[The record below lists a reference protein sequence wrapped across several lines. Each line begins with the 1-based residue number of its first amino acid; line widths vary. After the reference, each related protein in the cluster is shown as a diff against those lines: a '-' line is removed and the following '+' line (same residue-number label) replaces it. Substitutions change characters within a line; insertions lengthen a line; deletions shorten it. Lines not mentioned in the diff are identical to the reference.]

1 MTEPVQA
8 ESSFQIPTIVDVYE
22 ARRRIAPYLRPTPL
36 YRHPALCELL
46 GTDVWVKHE
55 NHQPIGVFKIRGG
68 INLVALM
75 TDEERR
81 AGVVTAS
88 TGNHGQS
95 VALSG
100 QLFGVHAVIV
110 VPEGAN
116 PLKVRAMERL
126 GAEVLARGR
135 DFDAAREFAECL
147 AVERGCR
154 YVHVANEPPVIAG
167 VATETLEVFEELPD
181 VDVILGPVGGG
192 SGMAGACV
200 VAKALSPRTRVVAVQ
215 AEAAPAAC
223 RSWQARRLLEDRMET
238 AAEGVATRVGFEL
251 TQRILWDGL
260 TDFLLVTED
269 EIRHATA
276 TMIEATRTLVEPAGA
291 LALAGA
297 LRMRDRLAGRKV
309 VLRCTG
315 GNISPAQL
323 REVLQ
328 G

>member
-1 MTEPVQA
+1 MSDLASMKSPLQV
-8 ESSFQIPTIVDVYE
+8 PTIGDVYQ
-22 ARRRIAPYLRPTPL
+22 ARLRIAPYLRPTPL

-55 NHQPIGVFKIRGG
+55 NFQPIGVFKIRGG
-68 INLVALM
+68 INLMSLM
-75 TDEERR
+75 TDDERR

-95 VALSG
+95 VARSG
-100 QLFGVHAVIV
+100 QLFGVRTTIV

-126 GAEVLARGR
+126 GAQVIAHGP
-135 DFDAAREFAECL
+135 DFDTARVFAEKL
-147 AVERGCR
+147 AAEHGYR

-181 VDVILGPVGGG
+181 VDVIFGPVGGG
-192 SGMAGACV
+192 SGMAGVCV
-200 VAKALSPRTRVVAVQ
+200 VARALSPRTEVIAVQ
-215 AEAAPAAC
+215 AEAAPAAY
-223 RSWQARRLLEDRMET
+223 RSWKARKLLEDRMET

-260 TDFLLVTED
+260 TDFILVTEE
-269 EIRHATA
+269 EIRRATA

-297 LRMRDRLAGRKV
+297 LRMRERLAGRKV

-315 GNISPAQL
+315 GNISRAQL
-323 REVLQ
+323 RDVLA
-328 G
+328 

>member
-1 MTEPVQA
+1 MTQTDQPTGSLQV
-8 ESSFQIPTIVDVYE
+8 PTIGDVYE
-22 ARRRIAPYLRPTPL
+22 ARRRIAAYLRPTPL

-55 NHQPIGVFKIRGG
+55 NFQPIGVFKIRGA
-68 INLVALM
+68 INLVSLM
-75 TDEERR
+75 SDEERR

-95 VALSG
+95 VARAS
-100 QLFGVHAVIV
+100 QLFGMRATIAV
-110 VPEGAN
+110 PAGAN

-126 GAEVLARGR
+126 GAEVLPHGR
-135 DFDAAREFAECL
+135 DFDVAREFAEKL
-147 AVERGCR
+147 AVERGAR

-181 VDVILGPVGGG
+181 VDVIIGPVGGG
-192 SGMAGACV
+192 SGMAGVCV
-200 VAKALSPRTRVVAVQ
+200 VAGALSPRTEVIAVQ

-223 RSWQARRLLEDRMET
+223 RSWQAHALLEDRMET

-251 TQRILWDGL
+251 TQRILWGGL
-260 TDFLLVTED
+260 ADFVLVSED
-269 EIRHATA
+269 EIRSATA
-276 TMIEATRTLVEPAGA
+276 AMIEGTRTLVEPAGA
-291 LALAGA
+291 LALAAA

-323 REVLQ
+323 REVLA
-328 G
+328 